1 MKIYHTI
8 PDNKNLFKNPVVTI
22 GNFDGVHI
30 GHRKIFNKLL
40 EVAQRIKGDPVVIT
54 FSSHPRKV
62 LNPETPIKIVTTSD
76 EKINAIFSLGIDNI
90 ILLHFTPEMANMT
103 AREFYNDI
111 LVTRIDVREL
121 VIGYD
126 HAFGKNREGDIDYVS
141 MLSRESN
148 IGLTR
153 VNEELY
159 DSQPVS
165 STWIRRELESGNI
178 GMVEKLLGR
187 KYSITGT
194 VMQGKGRG
202 RSLGFPTANIVPEDP
217 DKLIPADG
225 TYSVMVS
232 LVNGSKKKGML
243 NIGMNPTFSDTGRTI
258 EAHLFDFNDDI
269 YDARIAVEFVRFIR
283 KEQAFGSVD
292 KLSAQLQRDKET
304 ALMHLRDYE

>member
-40 EVAQRIKGDPVVIT
+40 DVSQRINGDPVVIT

-62 LNPETPIKIVTTSD
+62 LNPENPIKIVTTSD

-111 LVTRIDVREL
+111 LITKIDVREL

-126 HAFGKNREGDIDYVS
+126 HAFGKNREGNIDFVS
-141 MLSRESN
+141 VLCRESN

-153 VNEELY
+153 VDEELY

-178 GMVEKLLGR
+178 SMVEKLLGR

-202 RSLGFPTANIVPEDP
+202 RSLGFPTANIAPEDP

-225 TYSVMVS
+225 TYSVIVS

-258 EAHLFDFNDDI
+258 EAHIFDFNDDI
-269 YDARIAVEFVRFIR
+269 YDARITVEFVRFIR

-304 ALMHLRDYE
+304 ALIHLRDYA